1 MLIGGVAAFA
11 QQLLL
16 GGGVGEL
23 GKDIEEI
30 EEDVEEVE
38 EDVESLLENVRGLSV
53 TDRLILQELSRIR
66 VRLDEIH
73 PNSPQLEGGG
83 SP

>member
-1 MLIGGVAAFA
+1 VCRQGK
-11 QQLLL
+11 LL
-16 GGGVGEL
+16 GEGVGEL
-23 GKDIEEI
+23 GKDVEEI

-38 EDVESLLENVRGLSV
+38 EDIESLLENVRGLSV

-66 VRLDEIH
+66 VRLDEVH
-73 PNSPQLEGGG
+73 PNSPQPQGGG